1 MKHILYIFILT
12 VTFVSCQDSKKVL
25 FEENFDDESLNMS
38 NWNYQLGNGCPEIC
52 GWGNNERQ
60 FYTKENVSLRN
71 GKLVITATKD
81 SLGYK
86 SGRITTQDKFEFQ
99 YGTVE
104 VKAKL
109 PKGYGIWPAIW
120 MLGSNIDAVGWP
132 TSGEIDIMEYVGKSP
147 HEIHTTLHT
156 SDSHGKSINTKIST
170 IETIEDGFHVYKC
183 HWNSEKIEF
192 FIDDAL
198 VYTFSP
204 ENKNEKVW
212 PFNQPFY
219 IILNLAVGGNFGGP
233 DVDDTIF
240 PQEFIIDYVR
250 VYDY

>member
-1 MKHILYIFILT
+1 M
-12 VTFVSCQDSKKVL
+12 V
-25 FEENFDDESLNMS
+25 
-38 NWNYQLGNGCPEIC
+38 
-52 GWGNNERQ
+52 
-60 FYTKENVSLRN
+60 
-71 GKLVITATKD
+71 
-81 SLGYK
+81 
-86 SGRITTQDKFEFQ
+86 
-99 YGTVE
+99 
-104 VKAKL
+104 
-109 PKGYGIWPAIW
+109 
-120 MLGSNIDAVGWP
+120 
-132 TSGEIDIMEYVGKSP
+132 
-147 HEIHTTLHT
+147 
-156 SDSHGKSINTKIST
+156 
-170 IETIEDGFHVYKC
+170 FHVYKC

-192 FIDDAL
+192 FIDETL